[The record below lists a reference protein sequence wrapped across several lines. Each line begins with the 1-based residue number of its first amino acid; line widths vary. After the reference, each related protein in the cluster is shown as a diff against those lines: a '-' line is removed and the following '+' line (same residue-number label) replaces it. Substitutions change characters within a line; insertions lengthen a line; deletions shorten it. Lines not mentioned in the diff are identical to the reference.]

1 MKKMRSK
8 PSNIKKTMAFSRFS
22 IVSTAFLAQNP
33 LSLPLCLFNI
43 KHLIALDLSKQNYI
57 NYIIYNPLY
66 R

>member
-33 LSLPLCLFNI
+33 LSLPLCLF
-43 KHLIALDLSKQNYI
+43 KYKTY
-57 NYIIYNPLY
+57 YCF
-66 R
+66 RFK